1 MLPMNILKTYSL
13 VVLVALFFAIDGYSQ
28 QVTVLINGVP
38 TKISQNDSELTDI
51 HNELSASYMSG
62 FELAP
67 SDPFQKVRPK
77 LQSELVSPQIA
88 VASETPKPVV
98 RTEVN
103 KELNF
108 DNSLFF
114 KPGTADLTTKAQEAI
129 KSYAQ
134 QIKDGKAKSVLL
146 KSWHLANNKISEQ
159 LVKSR
164 LDACQ
169 EVFVKMGI
177 GTNVI
182 VSSLTAA
189 AEESKFVTIQLQ

>member
-1 MLPMNILKTYSL
+1 MNILKTYSL
-13 VVLVALFFAIDGYSQ
+13 LVLIALFFAIEGYGQ
-28 QVTVLINGVP
+28 KVTVLINGVP
-38 TKISQNDSELTDI
+38 TQITQEQTEI
-51 HNELSASYMSG
+51 TQVHNQLGTSYMAG
-62 FELAP
+62 FEAAP
-67 SDPFQKVRPK
+67 NDPFQKVRPK
-77 LQSELVSPQIA
+77 LLSELITPQQAIA
-88 VASETPKPVV
+88 ATSKPIV

-114 KPGTADLTTKAQEAI
+114 KSGTAELTVKAEEAI
-129 KSYAQ
+129 KSYAEQ
-134 QIKDGKAKSVLL
+134 LKTGKAKSVLL

-164 LDACQ
+164 LEACKAI
-169 EVFVKMGI
+169 FVKQGI

-182 VSSLTAA
+182 LTSLTAA